1 MSPKHDFRLDMYV
14 DVDFAGLWHRDFA
27 ELRDSALS
35 RTGYIITY
43 YGWPIHWASKLQK

>member
-1 MSPKHDFRLDMYV
+1 MSPKHDFRLNTYV
-14 DVDFAGLWHRDFA
+14 DADFAGLWHRDFA

-43 YGWPIHWASKLQK
+43 CRCPIH